1 MAALTIRNLSPEVIK
16 SLKLLAQR
24 NNRSMEQEAREMIE
38 RYVGDR
44 LSAIEQIERSWD
56 SQSRSPSAQ
65 EIDSWIQEGRR

>member
-1 MAALTIRNLSPEVIK
+1 MAALTIRNLSPEMIE

-24 NNRSMEQEAREMIE
+24 SHRSVEQEVGEMLE

-56 SQSRSPSAQ
+56 SQSRFPSAQ
-65 EIDSWIQEGRR
+65 EIDSWRQEGRR

>member
-1 MAALTIRNLSPEVIK
+1 MAALTIRNLPPEVVGA
-16 SLKLLAQR
+16 LKLLAQR
-24 NNRSMEQEAREMIE
+24 NHRSMEQEVREMIE

-44 LSAIEQIERSWD
+44 LSAIDQIKRSWD

>member
-1 MAALTIRNLSPEVIK
+1 MAALTIRNLPPEVV
-16 SLKLLAQR
+16 SALKLLAQR
-24 NNRSMEQEAREMIE
+24 NHRSMEQEVREMIE

-44 LSAIEQIERSWD
+44 LSAIDQIKRSWD